1 MSGKVVKEHVAGS
14 LCFFSWRSLLIG
26 DFVESCNDCGI
37 AALGVVQEKS
47 RDLLDSLDAGLVKER
62 SEVGGCELDF
72 LTVDRSGPEM
82 WCMLWT
88 CRHWVAQGCECLGD
102 IARHGDVNVACV
114 VVPKESEAEET
125 GAQPVLGKYIA
136 SDNSGK

>member
-1 MSGKVVKEHVAGS
+1 MESDGGNGVSGKVVKEHVAGS

-62 SEVGGCELDF
+62 SEVGRCKLDF
-72 LTVDRSGPEM
+72 LTLDRSSPEM

-88 CRHWVAQGCECLGD
+88 VGHWVAQVVSALG
-102 IARHGDVNVACV
+102 
-114 VVPKESEAEET
+114 T
-125 GAQPVLGKYIA
+125 
-136 SDNSGK
+136 